1 MKRTLY
7 QILGVETD
15 ATAEAIAGAYRGKLE
30 ALQAAP
36 GSDAAALTLLR
47 EAFQVLS
54 NAPQRAAYDASL
66 TAPVPSSVTRRSRA
80 VRLDDEESGAG
91 WMKWAIGGS
100 IVLIALGLW
109 WWKARP
115 APKPAV
121 QGPPRVVITQPAAPQ
136 TAEPA
141 APAPQI
147 AIANAAPE
155 PASPATRSA
164 EDVFTQVSMSVARVN
179 ALDGSGRTAMVGS
192 GVVVAR
198 GAVITN
204 CHVVS
209 RASAVQVKLGSDL
222 HSGSVEVADEELDLC
237 RLSVPGL
244 DVPAV
249 QVGAVGALRT
259 GQRVYAI
266 GAPQG
271 LDLTISEGIVSSLRE
286 VPGGTVIQTTAPV
299 SRGSSGGG
307 LFDAS
312 GRLVGIVTFQHRY
325 GQNLNF
331 ALPADWIG
339 EMRSRRSSTG
349 STESTVSSGE
359 SGGRAG
365 SASAQRAAS
374 DAPAV
379 LIVGTWQ
386 CFGSVSG
393 RSGTY
398 TYGPDGTVTLV
409 TNDGLR
415 GGGRYGVAGRS
426 VRYSMSNGS
435 FTYAIEHLDGSR
447 MVLNIGVA
455 GQRLACE
462 RR

>member
-7 QILGVETD
+7 QILGVAAD
-15 ATAEAIAGAYRGKLE
+15 ATAEAIAAAYRVRLE

-36 GSDAAALTLLR
+36 GNDAAALTLLR
-47 EAFQVLS
+47 EAYQVLS

-66 TAPVPSSVTRRSRA
+66 AVPAPMGAHRRGRA
-80 VRLDDEESGAG
+80 VPVDDESGGA
-91 WMKWAIGGS
+91 WVKWAIGGS
-100 IVLIALGLW
+100 VVLIALGLW

-115 APKPAV
+115 APKPAM
-121 QGPPRVVITQPAAPQ
+121 QGPPRIVITQPAAPPA
-136 TAEPA
+136 AEPA
-141 APAPQI
+141 APAPPI

-155 PASPATRSA
+155 SAAPAARSA
-164 EDVFTQVSMSVARVN
+164 EDVFAQVSPSVARVN
-179 ALDGSGRTAMVGS
+179 ALDGSGHTTMVGS
-192 GVVVAR
+192 GIVVER

-204 CHVVS
+204 CHVVN
-209 RASAVQVKLGSDL
+209 RASAVQVKFGSDL

-244 DVPAV
+244 DAPAV
-249 QVGAVGALRT
+249 EVGRVGSLRT

-286 VPGGTVIQTTAPV
+286 VPGGTVIQTSV

-339 EMRSRRSSTG
+339 EMRSRPSSTG
-349 STESTVSSGE
+349 STASTDVSSE
-359 SGGRAG
+359 VGGRGAPG
-365 SASAQRAAS
+365 AAQRASS
-374 DAPAV
+374 DSPAV

-398 TYGPDGTVTLV
+398 TYGADGVVTLV

-415 GGGRYGVAGRS
+415 GGGRYGVSGRS
-426 VRYSMSNGS
+426 VRYSLSNGS

-447 MVLNIGVA
+447 MVLNIGSA

>member
-1 MKRTLY
+1 M
-7 QILGVETD
+7 
-15 ATAEAIAGAYRGKLE
+15 
-30 ALQAAP
+30 
-36 GSDAAALTLLR
+36 
-47 EAFQVLS
+47 
-54 NAPQRAAYDASL
+54 
-66 TAPVPSSVTRRSRA
+66 
-80 VRLDDEESGAG
+80 
-91 WMKWAIGGS
+91 
-100 IVLIALGLW
+100 
-109 WWKARP
+109 
-115 APKPAV
+115 
-121 QGPPRVVITQPAAPQ
+121 QGPPRVVITQPAAP
-136 TAEPA
+136 ANEPA
-141 APAPQI
+141 APPPQI
-147 AIANAAPE
+147 AIASAAPAAAA
-155 PASPATRSA
+155 PAPETRSA
-164 EDVFTQVSMSVARVN
+164 EDVFAQVSASVARVN
-179 ALDGSGRTAMVGS
+179 ALDGSGRTTMVGS
-192 GVVVAR
+192 GIVVDR

-209 RASAVQVKLGSDL
+209 RASTVQVKLGSDL
-222 HSGSVEVADEELDLC
+222 HRGSVEVADEELDLC

-244 DVPAV
+244 DAPAV
-249 QVGAVGALRT
+249 QVGTVGSLRT

-339 EMRSRRSSTG
+339 EMRARRASTG
-349 STESTVSSGE
+349 SSVSSGE
-359 SGGRAG
+359 VGG
-365 SASAQRAAS
+365 SAGVAQRSADKSPAS
-374 DAPAV
+374 

-398 TYGPDGTVTLV
+398 TYGSDGMVTLV

-415 GGGRYGVAGRS
+415 GRGRYDVSGRS

-435 FTYAIEHLDGSR
+435 FTYAIEHLDGAR
-447 MVLNIGVA
+447 MVLNIGSA

>member
-7 QILGVETD
+7 QILGVEKD
-15 ATAEAIAGAYRGKLE
+15 APAEAIAAGFRARLE
-30 ALQAAP
+30 AAQAAT
-36 GSDAAALTLLR
+36 GDAAAVTLVR
-47 EAFQVLS
+47 EAYQVLS
-54 NAPQRAAYDASL
+54 NPQSRAAYDASL
-66 TAPVPSSVTRRSRA
+66 AAPVPSGVVRRARA
-80 VRLDDEESGAG
+80 APLEDESGG
-91 WMKWAIGGS
+91 GGMKWAIGAAV
-100 IVLIALGLW
+100 VLIALGLG

-115 APKPAV
+115 APKPPLQAV
-121 QGPPRVVITQPAAPQ
+121 SRVVITEVAAPAAEPAPPPQVAIASAAPQ
-136 TAEPA
+136 PA
-141 APAPQI
+141 APAP
-147 AIANAAPE
+147 AA
-155 PASPATRSA
+155 RSA
-164 EDVFTQVSMSVARVN
+164 EEVFADVSPSVVRVN
-179 ALDGSGRTAMVGS
+179 ALDASGRAVAFGS
-192 GVVVAR
+192 GVVVDR

-209 RASAVQVKLGSDL
+209 RAASVQVKLGAGV
-222 HSGSVEVADEELDLC
+222 HSGTVDVADEELDLC
-237 RLSVPGL
+237 RVGVAGL
-244 DVPAV
+244 DAPAIR
-249 QVGAVGALRT
+249 VGSVGALRT

-286 VPGGTVIQTTAPV
+286 VQGGTVIQTTAPV

-339 EMRSRRSSTG
+339 EMRTRRASSTAA
-349 STESTVSSGE
+349 SEPVA
-359 SGGRAG
+359 RAG
-365 SASAQRAAS
+365 TPASAPRAAADS
-374 DAPAV
+374 PVV
-379 LIVGTWQ
+379 LIVGTWA

-398 TYGPDGTVTLV
+398 VYGPDGRVALAS
-409 TNDGLR
+409 NDGLR
-415 GGGRYGVAGRS
+415 GAGHYAVAGRT
-426 VRYSMSNGS
+426 VRYSMPGGS
-435 FTYAIEHLDGSR
+435 FQYAIEHLDAAR

>member
-7 QILGVETD
+7 QILGVENA
-15 ATAEAIAGAYRGKLE
+15 ATAQAIAAAYRTRLE

-36 GSDAAALTLLR
+36 GSDAAAMTLLR
-47 EAFQVLS
+47 EAYQVLS

-66 TAPVPSSVTRRSRA
+66 AAPPGAARRGRA
-80 VRLDDEESGAG
+80 VRIDDESGAG
-91 WMKWAIGGS
+91 WAIWAIGGTV
-100 IVLIALGLW
+100 VLIALGIW
-109 WWKARP
+109 GWKARP
-115 APKPAV
+115 APKPEM

-136 TAEPA
+136 AAEPV

-147 AIANAAPE
+147 AIASAAPE
-155 PASPATRSA
+155 SAAPAARSA
-164 EDVFTQVSMSVARVN
+164 EDVFAQVSVSVARVN
-179 ALDGSGRTAMVGS
+179 ALDASGRITMVGS
-192 GVVVAR
+192 GVVVDR

-209 RASAVQVKLGSDL
+209 RAGSVQVKFGGDM
-222 HSGSVEVADEELDLC
+222 HSGSVDVADEELDLC

-244 DVPAV
+244 DAPAV
-249 QVGAVGALRT
+249 QVGRVGSLRT

-271 LDLTISEGIVSSLRE
+271 LDLTISEGIVSSLRD

-339 EMRSRRSSTG
+339 EMRSRHSSTASTG
-349 STESTVSSGE
+349 SSGE
-359 SGGRAG
+359 VSGRA
-365 SASAQRAAS
+365 
-374 DAPAV
+374 APAV
-379 LIVGTWQ
+379 AQRPADNSPASLIVGVWQ
-386 CFGSVSG
+386 CFGSISG

-398 TYGPDGTVTLV
+398 TYGPDGAVTLV
-409 TNDGLR
+409 SNDGIR
-415 GGGRYGVAGRS
+415 GAGRYTIAGKS
-426 VRYSMSNGS
+426 VRYNMSNGS
-435 FTYAIEHLDGSR
+435 FAFTIEHLDVQR
-447 MVLNIGVA
+447 MVLNIGSA

>member
-7 QILGVETD
+7 QILGVEND

-47 EAFQVLS
+47 EAYQVLS

-66 TAPVPSSVTRRSRA
+66 TAPVPSGAARRGRV
-80 VRLDDEESGAG
+80 VRVDDEESGAG

-121 QGPPRVVITQPAAPQ
+121 QGPPRVVITQPAAFQP
-136 TAEPA
+136 AEPV
-141 APAPQI
+141 APAPQM

-155 PASPATRSA
+155 PTAPAPATRSA
-164 EDVFTQVSMSVARVN
+164 EDVFAQVSMSVARVN
-179 ALDGSGRTAMVGS
+179 ALDGSGRTTMVGS

-312 GRLVGIVTFQHRY
+312 GRLIGIVTFQHRY

-331 ALPADWIG
+331 ALPADWIS
-339 EMRSRRSSTG
+339 EMRSRRPSTG
-349 STESTVSSGE
+349 STASSGE

-426 VRYSMSNGS
+426 VRYSLSNGS
-435 FTYAIEHLDGSR
+435 FTYAIEHLDGAR
-447 MVLNIGVA
+447 MVLNIGSA